1 MNSGHHKVKKEQTIT
16 EGDSGRD
23 QEGQAHGNGTMI
35 EEEWRENFRMSK
47 TSLLK
52 LAEELRPYIEGK
64 ETIMRSPVDVVKQ
77 VALTLYYLSDE
88 GRLRKT
94 ANAFGVSR
102 QVTSKIIRKVCKAIS
117 LHLGN
122 KYLHLPKTE
131 NEVIDLVKHFNR
143 THGFPQ
149 CLGAIDGTHIE
160 IKQPTANS
168 TDYINRKGRY
178 SLNVQATC
186 DYKFCFMDVV
196 VKWPGSVHDARV
208 FSNLNINSFLKDGK
222 IPACKRVLVPDQ
234 DAIPVFLLGDPAYPL
249 MPYVMKEYSNGGST
263 AQEQY
268 FGLKLCQS
276 RMVIECSFGRLKAR
290 FGALKRAKDISL
302 MELPHIIY
310 ACFVLHNFCEL
321 NNERISEDKVSS
333 AIDYDREFQPS
344 TTAHNYRTE
353 CNETDGKRIRKIPLN
368 ILILNDTTS

>member
-1 MNSGHHKVKKEQTIT
+1 MAYSKVVSSVLIALISSLMSCVQINAAVINLHNQYFRDRQDVLRLLSMNSGHHKLKKRANHHRRRFWMRP
-16 EGDSGRD
+16 GRTSAWWD
-23 QEGQAHGNGTMI
+23 NFINGTMI

-122 KYLHLPKTE
+122 KYIHLPKTE
-131 NEVIDLVKHFNR
+131 NEVLDLVKHFNR

-160 IKQPTANS
+160 IKQPTAS
-168 TDYINRKGRY
+168 QLY
-178 SLNVQATC
+178 
-186 DYKFCFMDVV
+186 
-196 VKWPGSVHDARV
+196 
-208 FSNLNINSFLKDGK
+208 
-222 IPACKRVLVPDQ
+222 
-234 DAIPVFLLGDPAYPL
+234 
-249 MPYVMKEYSNGGST
+249 
-263 AQEQY
+263 
-268 FGLKLCQS
+268 
-276 RMVIECSFGRLKAR
+276 RL
-290 FGALKRAKDISL
+290 
-302 MELPHIIY
+302 H
-310 ACFVLHNFCEL
+310 
-321 NNERISEDKVSS
+321 
-333 AIDYDREFQPS
+333 Q
-344 TTAHNYRTE
+344 
-353 CNETDGKRIRKIPLN
+353 
-368 ILILNDTTS
+368 

>member
-1 MNSGHHKVKKEQTIT
+1 
-16 EGDSGRD
+16 
-23 QEGQAHGNGTMI
+23 MI
-35 EEEWRENFRMSK
+35 EEEWRENFKMSK

-102 QVTSKIIRKVCKAIS
+102 QVTSKIIRKVSKAIS

-143 THGFPQ
+143 TH
-149 CLGAIDGTHIE
+149 GTHIE

-196 VKWPGSVHDARV
+196 VK
-208 FSNLNINSFLKDGK
+208 
-222 IPACKRVLVPDQ
+222 
-234 DAIPVFLLGDPAYPL
+234 
-249 MPYVMKEYSNGGST
+249 
-263 AQEQY
+263 
-268 FGLKLCQS
+268 
-276 RMVIECSFGRLKAR
+276 
-290 FGALKRAKDISL
+290 
-302 MELPHIIY
+302 
-310 ACFVLHNFCEL
+310 
-321 NNERISEDKVSS
+321 
-333 AIDYDREFQPS
+333 
-344 TTAHNYRTE
+344 
-353 CNETDGKRIRKIPLN
+353 
-368 ILILNDTTS
+368 

>member
-1 MNSGHHKVKKEQTIT
+1 
-16 EGDSGRD
+16 
-23 QEGQAHGNGTMI
+23 
-35 EEEWRENFRMSK
+35 
-47 TSLLK
+47 
-52 LAEELRPYIEGK
+52 
-64 ETIMRSPVDVVKQ
+64 
-77 VALTLYYLSDE
+77 
-88 GRLRKT
+88 
-94 ANAFGVSR
+94 
-102 QVTSKIIRKVCKAIS
+102 
-117 LHLGN
+117 
-122 KYLHLPKTE
+122 
-131 NEVIDLVKHFNR
+131 
-143 THGFPQ
+143 
-149 CLGAIDGTHIE
+149 
-160 IKQPTANS
+160 
-168 TDYINRKGRY
+168 
-178 SLNVQATC
+178 
-186 DYKFCFMDVV
+186 MDVV

-290 FGALKRAKDISL
+290 FGALKRAKDINL

-344 TTAHNYRTE
+344 TTAHNYQTE
-353 CNETDGKRIRKIPLN
+353 CNETEGKRIRKILTQYFDP
-368 ILILNDTTS
+368 

>member
-1 MNSGHHKVKKEQTIT
+1 
-16 EGDSGRD
+16 
-23 QEGQAHGNGTMI
+23 MI
-35 EEEWRENFRMSK
+35 EEERRENFRMSK

-94 ANAFGVSR
+94 ANAFGGSR

-234 DAIPVFLLGDPAYPL
+234 DAIPVFSVLGDPAYPL

-290 FGALKRAKDISL
+290 FGALKRAMDINL